1 MISNCSV
8 NNFQG
13 FHLLCVSKV
22 LFLPLPCSN
31 SSKDCGLF
39 GSVSVL
45 HSLSETEWQ
54 LSLAYSVIQVVQMN
68 FWSSIFKLL
77 FTVSFFH
84 FCARLEAGQHVGT
97 HV

>member
-1 MISNCSV
+1 MSPRCC
-8 NNFQG
+8 F
-13 FHLLCVSKV
+13 
-22 LFLPLPCSN
+22 FLYLVVILPRTVVY
-31 SSKDCGLF
+31 F

-68 FWSSIFKLL
+68 FWSSIFKFL

-84 FCARLEAGQHVGT
+84 FCVRLEAGQHVDT